1 MKAVLFATDD
11 IQPGKRLF
19 DYALQFCCK
28 MKTELIIL
36 QILPPRTYQGIVQT
50 LKNGLEKTQSR
61 IESALTAATL
71 AEAGEPESAKAV
83 LRAGKQN
90 IARLLPEQD
99 ETCPLRCIEQKIGEP
114 DLEIYAFL
122 QANPGIVL
130 TFYDGTRDKSQ
141 KTNRQGDFKL
151 WERVPEKLGIPF
163 VMRPESIIN
172 TCSES

>member
-1 MKAVLFATDD
+1 MKTVLFATDD

-28 MKTELIIL
+28 MKAELIIL
-36 QILPPRTYQGIVQT
+36 QILHPRTYQGIVQT

-71 AEAGEPESAKAV
+71 AEAGEPESARAV

-90 IARLLPEQD
+90 IARLLPEPD
-99 ETCPLRCIEQKIGEP
+99 EACLLRCIEQKIGEP
-114 DLEIYAFL
+114 DQEIYAYL

-130 TFYDGTRDKSQ
+130 TFYDGTRGRSQ
-141 KTNRQGDFKL
+141 KENRQGGFKL
-151 WERVPEKLGIPF
+151 WERIPAELGIPC
-163 VMRPESIIN
+163 VMRPESKIK